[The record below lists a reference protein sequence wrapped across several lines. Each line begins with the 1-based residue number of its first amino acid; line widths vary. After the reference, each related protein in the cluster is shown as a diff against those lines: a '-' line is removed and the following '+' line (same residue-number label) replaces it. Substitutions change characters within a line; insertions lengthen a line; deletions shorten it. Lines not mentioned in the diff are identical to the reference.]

1 MRWFAMEVWHVTS
14 HHQSHHQSITPPG
27 LFRGIVLSSRNI
39 PWVMPDTVF
48 VVLRLFLCASPV
60 QQSFV
65 TVIFFT
71 RSGGLWTSGGAAA
84 QDAAQDHVIITTIN
98 TRTVTHIR
106 SLPVARER
114 TGLLARHHP
123 LPINSGQGAV
133 RPMKTL
139 ARVVH
144 GGQHVPAHNTRL
156 KRARDAL

>member
-84 QDAAQDHVIITTIN
+84 QDAAQDHVNITTIN

-114 TGLLARHHP
+114 TGLLARH
-123 LPINSGQGAV
+123 LNSGQGAV

-139 ARVVH
+139 GRYSRP
-144 GGQHVPAHNTRL
+144 QHAPEACYG
-156 KRARDAL
+156 RDAL